1 MTPGSVW
8 SPVDAVDDDRGV
20 GCKLV
25 SEVGDV
31 SLGMLLQLLGVEPAA
46 VLALKLVLTTNL
58 QTQKSDDVIV
68 DRRDFL
74 KREFL
79 VFFLIKLS
87 PLLLV
92 NVKINQ

>member
-1 MTPGSVW
+1 
-8 SPVDAVDDDRGV
+8 
-20 GCKLV
+20 
-25 SEVGDV
+25 
-31 SLGMLLQLLGVEPAA
+31 MLLQLLGVEPAA

-87 PLLLV
+87 LLLLV

>member
-1 MTPGSVW
+1 MTPRSVW
-8 SPVDAVDDDRGV
+8 SPVDAVDDDWGV
-20 GCKLV
+20 GRKLV

-58 QTQKSDDVIV
+58 QTQKSYDVIV

>member
-1 MTPGSVW
+1 
-8 SPVDAVDDDRGV
+8 
-20 GCKLV
+20 V

-58 QTQKSDDVIV
+58 QTQKSDDVIA
-68 DRRDFL
+68 DRSDFL